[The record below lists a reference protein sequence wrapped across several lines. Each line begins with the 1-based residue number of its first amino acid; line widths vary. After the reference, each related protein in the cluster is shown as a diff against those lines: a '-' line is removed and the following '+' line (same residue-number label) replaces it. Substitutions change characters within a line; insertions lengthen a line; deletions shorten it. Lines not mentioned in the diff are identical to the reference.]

1 MELERFK
8 RYDALLLN
16 FQFIDHLGRDAL
28 EITDDQGNTL
38 FHYAVGCLDD
48 SAILKL
54 MEKGAALMRRN
65 SAEITLDE
73 DEDDDYLFESMVTC

>member
-1 MELERFK
+1 
-8 RYDALLLN
+8 
-16 FQFIDHLGRDAL
+16 
-28 EITDDQGNTL
+28 L

-73 DEDDDYLFESMVTC
+73 EEDDDYLFESMVTC